1 MFMLTK
7 GPGTVLAFPD
17 VCRTPPVGAA
27 VPYPN
32 IVRTPTTSQTAD
44 QVIVEGAPALHQL
57 SEGQVS
63 SGNTAGR
70 FKGVVSGEVGGRCLF
85 LGGCSSVLV
94 DGAPAQ
100 RVSSVSAQNASGMQ
114 PNAQGMAVGPSQT
127 TVLTLG

>member
-17 VCRTPPVGAA
+17 VCRTPPAGAA

-32 IVRTPTTSQTAD
+32 SVRTPSSAQTAE
-44 QVIVEGAPALHQL
+44 QVIVEGAPALNQL

-63 SGNTAGR
+63 SGNTTGR
-70 FKGVVSGEVGGRCLF
+70 LKGVVSGEVGGRCLF
-85 LGGCSSVLV
+85 LGGCSSILV

-100 RVSSVSAQNASGMQ
+100 RVTSVSAQNAAGMQ
-114 PNAQGMAVGPSQT
+114 PNAQGLAVAPSQS